1 MYRVT
6 IYDGPD
12 DPIGE
17 IIHMDG
23 AKVRKAPFK
32 LNLRKEGID
41 DVSIKMNV
49 NNPGWLKMHPKRTLI
64 EIYNERTGNYIF
76 KGRVLKPTRKMN
88 EAGIFTKT
96 FVCEGRL
103 AYLHDSEQSWDK
115 VQDTTIADFFK
126 KLIENHN
133 EQVETY
139 KRFKVGRV
147 TVKNNTD
154 NVYRYIGYGSTYD
167 EIKEDL
173 MDSLGGYLQL
183 RDEPDGTYIDY
194 LEEIGEVR
202 EEPIHLKNRLQSFE
216 SEIDPT
222 EVITRIRVLG
232 ATIDEEPEEGTEE
245 TQAVSSPRISMA
257 SVNNGLDYIVD
268 EALEKEFGI
277 QYGTI
282 IYDEVRDPNTL
293 LNRAKSYRDA
303 QQSAKISY
311 SITALN
317 IDLIR
322 TDVEALVLGNT
333 YPIMANIEFNTVDYL
348 QIVEMT
354 IDSENLQKHQLTV
367 GSTFKTLTQYQ
378 ALQAKRL
385 TQVYTLK
392 ATVDAQS
399 RQLNLV
405 SSGQKQLSELYNA
418 VSENAGKVP
427 DIEKQ
432 LKEILESLENGG
444 GSDVD
449 ENGYSTNR
457 VFPVDYSLEGVNFFV
472 REGKAVGSIEYDMTY
487 GMRDGVL
494 HSGHDIG
501 TNGDRNYTAHATTDG
516 VVRKA
521 EFMTGGI
528 GNAVYVEHT
537 GDKYWSNYMHLKSIS
552 VSVGQTV
559 KAGDVIGVIGG
570 TGGNYAPHLHFE
582 ISPDGVFHSGG
593 NTINPQQYLGITG
606 DNTTSLPRPV

>member
-49 NNPGWLKMHPKRTLI
+49 NNPGWLKMHPKRTLV

-88 EAGIFTKT
+88 ETGIFTKT
-96 FVCEGRL
+96 FACEGRL
-103 AYLHDSEQSWDK
+103 AYLHDSEQTWEK

-133 EQVETY
+133 EQVELY

-232 ATIDEEPEEGTEE
+232 ATIDEELEDGSEE
-245 TQAVSSPRISMA
+245 TQAVSSPRITMA
-257 SVNNGLDYIVD
+257 SVNNGKDYIVD

-282 IYDEVRDPNTL
+282 IYDDVRDPNTL
-293 LNRAKSYRDA
+293 LNRAKSFRDA

-333 YPIMANIEFNTVDYL
+333 YPIMANIEFNTVEYL

-367 GSTFKTLTQYQ
+367 GSTFKTLTKYQ
-378 ALQAKRL
+378 ALQARRL

-392 ATVDAQS
+392 ATVDRQS

-432 LKEILESLENGG
+432 LKQILESLENGG

-449 ENGYSTNR
+449 ENGYATSR
-457 VFPVDYSLEGVNFFV
+457 VFPVDYTLEGINYFV
-472 REGKAVGSIEYDMTY
+472 REGKSPGSIEYDMTY

-537 GDKYWSNYMHLKSIS
+537 ADGYWSNYMHLKSIS

-570 TGGNYAPHLHFE
+570 TGGDYAPHLHFE

-593 NTINPQQYLGITG
+593 NTVNPQNYLGITA
-606 DNTTSLPRPV
+606 DNTTTLPRPV

>member
-12 DPIGE
+12 DPVGE
-17 IIHMDG
+17 LIHMDG
-23 AKVRKAPFK
+23 AKIRKAPFK
-32 LNLRKEGID
+32 LNLKKEGID

-88 EAGIFTKT
+88 ETGIFTKT
-96 FVCEGRL
+96 FACEGRL
-103 AYLHDSEQSWDK
+103 AYLHDSHQSWEK
-115 VQDTTIADFFK
+115 VQDTSIYNFFK
-126 KLIENHN
+126 KLIDNHN
-133 EQVETY
+133 RQVEPY

-232 ATIDEEPEEGTEE
+232 ATIDDEPEEGAEE
-245 TQAVSSPRISMA
+245 TQAVSSPRITMA

-268 EALEKEFGI
+268 ETLENEFGI

-282 IYDEVRDPNTL
+282 IYDDVREPTTL

-333 YPIMANIEFNTVDYL
+333 YPIMANVEFNTVDYL

-354 IDSENLQKHQLTV
+354 IDSENLQKNQITV

-392 ATVDAQS
+392 ATVDRQS

-418 VSENAGKVP
+418 VSENAAKVP

-432 LKEILESLENGG
+432 LKQILESLENGG

-449 ENGYSTNR
+449 ENGYSTSR
-457 VFPVDYSLEGVNFFV
+457 VFPVDYTLEGVNYFV

-501 TNGDRNYTAHATTDG
+501 TNGDRNYKAHATTDG

-521 EFMTGGI
+521 QFMTGGI

-537 GDKYWSNYMHLKSIS
+537 ADGYWSNYMHLKSIS

-570 TGGNYAPHLHFE
+570 TGGDYAPHLHFE
-582 ISPDGVFHSGG
+582 LSPDGVFHSGG
-593 NTINPQQYLGITG
+593 NTVDPQSYLGITG
-606 DNTTSLPRPV
+606 DNKTTLPRPV

>member
-12 DPIGE
+12 DPVGE
-17 IIHMDG
+17 LIHMDG
-23 AKVRKAPFK
+23 AKIRKAPFK
-32 LNLRKEGID
+32 LHLKKEGID
-41 DVSIKMNV
+41 DVLIKMNV

-88 EAGIFTKT
+88 ETGIFTKT
-96 FVCEGRL
+96 FACEGRL
-103 AYLHDSEQSWDK
+103 AYLHDSEQSWEK

-133 EQVETY
+133 EQVEPY

-147 TVKNNTD
+147 TVKNSTD

-194 LEEIGEVR
+194 LEGIGEVR

-232 ATIDEEPEEGTEE
+232 TTIDEEPEEGAEE
-245 TQAVSSPRISMA
+245 TQAVSTPRITMA

-268 EALEKEFGI
+268 EALENEFGI

-282 IYDEVRDPNTL
+282 IYDDVREPTTL

-348 QIVEMT
+348 QIVEMI

-378 ALQAKRL
+378 TLQAKRL

-392 ATVDAQS
+392 ATVDRQS

-432 LKEILESLENGG
+432 LKQILESLENGG
-444 GSDVD
+444 GSVVD
-449 ENGYSTNR
+449 ENGYATNR
-457 VFPVDYSLEGVNFFV
+457 VFPVDYTLEGVNFFV

-537 GDKYWSNYMHLKSIS
+537 GDKFWSNYMHLKSIS

-570 TGGNYAPHLHFE
+570 TGGDYAPHLHFE
-582 ISPDGVFHSGG
+582 ISPDGNFHSGG
-593 NTINPQQYLGITG
+593 NTVNPQAYLGITG
-606 DNTTSLPRPV
+606 DNTTTLPRPV

>member
-12 DPIGE
+12 DPVGE
-17 IIHMDG
+17 LIHMDG
-23 AKVRKAPFK
+23 AKIRKAPFK
-32 LNLRKEGID
+32 LNLKKEGID

-64 EIYNERTGNYIF
+64 EIYNERIGKYIF

-88 EAGIFTKT
+88 ETGIFTKT
-96 FVCEGRL
+96 FACEGRL
-103 AYLHDSEQSWDK
+103 AYLHDSHQSWEK
-115 VQDTTIADFFK
+115 VQDTSIYNFFK
-126 KLIENHN
+126 KLIDNHN
-133 EQVETY
+133 RQVEPY

-173 MDSLGGYLQL
+173 MDSLGGFLQL

-232 ATIDEEPEEGTEE
+232 ATIDEEPEEGAEE
-245 TQAVSSPRISMA
+245 TQAVSSPRITMA
-257 SVNNGLDYIVD
+257 SVNNGKDYIVD
-268 EALEKEFGI
+268 EALENEFGI

-282 IYDEVRDPNTL
+282 IYDDVREPTTL

-333 YPIMANIEFNTVDYL
+333 YPVMANVEFNTVDYL

-392 ATVDAQS
+392 ATVDRQS

-432 LKEILESLENGG
+432 LKKILENLENGG
-444 GSDVD
+444 GDIGGGGGTDS
-449 ENGYSTNR
+449 NGYANNR
-457 VFPVDYSLEGVNFFV
+457 VFPVDYNRSGINFWT
-472 REGKAVGSIEYDMTY
+472 KSTQPDMGY
-487 GMRDGVL
+487 GNRSGGF
-494 HSGHDIG
+494 HSGWDIG
-501 TNGDRNYTAHATTDG
+501 GGGASHPIYATTDG
-516 VVRKA
+516 VVK
-521 EFMTGGI
+521 FSGYKDGGI
-528 GNAVYVEHT
+528 GNCIYIQHSA
-537 GDKYWSNYMHLKSIS
+537 DSYWSNYMHLASMS
-552 VSVGQTV
+552 VSAGDTV
-559 KAGDVIGVIGG
+559 KAGQQIGMMGG
-570 TGGNYAPHLHFE
+570 TGGNYAVHLHYE
-582 ISPDGVFHSGG
+582 LSPNGSFHSGG
-593 NTINPQQYLGITG
+593 NTVNPQSYLGITG
-606 DNTTSLPRPV
+606 DNTTTLPRPV

>member
-103 AYLHDSEQSWDK
+103 AYLHDSEQSWEK

-154 NVYRYIGYGSTYD
+154 NVYRYIRYGSTYD

-202 EEPIHLKNRLQSFE
+202 EEPIHLKNRLQSFD

-232 ATIDEEPEEGTEE
+232 ATIDEEPEEGSEE
-245 TQAVSSPRISMA
+245 TQAVSSPRITMA
-257 SVNNGLDYIVD
+257 SVNNGKDYIVD

-282 IYDEVRDPNTL
+282 IYDDVRDPNTL

-333 YPIMANIEFNTVDYL
+333 YPVMANVEFNTVDYL

-392 ATVDAQS
+392 ATVDRQS

-432 LKEILESLENGG
+432 LKQILESLENGG

-449 ENGYSTNR
+449 ENGYSTTR
-457 VFPVDYSLEGVNFFV
+457 VFPVDYTLEGVNYFV
-472 REGKAVGSIEYDMTY
+472 REGKTVGSIEYDMTY

-494 HSGHDIG
+494 HSGQDIG

-516 VVRKA
+516 IVRKS

-537 GDKYWSNYMHLKSIS
+537 ADGYWSNYMHLKSIN
-552 VSVGQTV
+552 VAVGQTV

-570 TGGNYAPHLHFE
+570 TGGDYAPHLHYE
-582 ISPDGVFHSGG
+582 LSPDGVFHSGG
-593 NTINPQQYLGITG
+593 NTINPQAYLGITG
-606 DNTTSLPRPV
+606 DNTTTLPRPV

>member
-12 DPIGE
+12 DPVGE
-17 IIHMDG
+17 LIHMDG
-23 AKVRKAPFK
+23 AKIRKAPFK

-49 NNPGWLKMHPKRTLI
+49 NNPGWLKMHPKRTLV

-88 EAGIFTKT
+88 ETGIFTKT
-96 FVCEGRL
+96 FACEGRL
-103 AYLHDSEQSWDK
+103 AYLHDSEQTWEK

-133 EQVETY
+133 EQVESY

-232 ATIDEEPEEGTEE
+232 ATIDEELEEGTEE
-245 TQAVSSPRISMA
+245 TQAVSSPRITMA
-257 SVNNGLDYIVD
+257 SVNNGKDYIVD
-268 EALEKEFGI
+268 EALEREFGI

-282 IYDEVRDPNTL
+282 IYDDVRDPNTL

-392 ATVDAQS
+392 ATVDRQS

-449 ENGYSTNR
+449 QNGYANNR
-457 VFPVDYSLEGVNFFV
+457 VFPVDYSLEGVNYFV

-494 HSGHDIG
+494 HSGQDIG

-521 EFMTGGI
+521 EFMSGGI

-537 GDKYWSNYMHLKSIS
+537 ADGYWSNYMHLKSIS

-570 TGGNYAPHLHFE
+570 TGGDYAPHLHFE
-582 ISPDGVFHSGG
+582 ISPDGNFHSGG
-593 NTINPQQYLGITG
+593 NTVNPQNYLGITA
-606 DNTTSLPRPV
+606 DNATILPRPV

>member
-1 MYRVT
+1 
-6 IYDGPD
+6 
-12 DPIGE
+12 
-17 IIHMDG
+17 
-23 AKVRKAPFK
+23 K
-32 LNLRKEGID
+32 
-41 DVSIKMNV
+41 
-49 NNPGWLKMHPKRTLI
+49 
-64 EIYNERTGNYIF
+64 
-76 KGRVLKPTRKMN
+76 
-88 EAGIFTKT
+88 
-96 FVCEGRL
+96 
-103 AYLHDSEQSWDK
+103 
-115 VQDTTIADFFK
+115 
-126 KLIENHN
+126 
-133 EQVETY
+133 QVEPY

-173 MDSLGGYLQL
+173 IDSLGGYLQL

-232 ATIDEEPEEGTEE
+232 ATIDDEPEEGAEE
-245 TQAVSSPRISMA
+245 TQAVSSPRITMA
-257 SVNNGLDYIVD
+257 SVNHGLDYIVD
-268 EALEKEFGI
+268 ETLENEFGI

-282 IYDEVRDPNTL
+282 IYDDVREPTTL
-293 LNRAKSYRDA
+293 VSRAKSYRDA
-303 QQSAKISY
+303 QQSDKISY

-322 TDVEALVLGNT
+322 TDVEALVIGNT
-333 YPIMANIEFNTVDYL
+333 YPVMANVEFNTVDYL

-392 ATVDAQS
+392 ATVDRQS

-449 ENGYSTNR
+449 ENGYATSR
-457 VFPVDYSLEGVNFFV
+457 VFPVDYTLEGINYFV
-472 REGKAVGSIEYDMTY
+472 REGKAPGSIEYDMTY

-501 TNGDRNYTAHATTDG
+501 TNGDRNYTAHA
-516 VVRKA
+516 
-521 EFMTGGI
+521 
-528 GNAVYVEHT
+528 
-537 GDKYWSNYMHLKSIS
+537 
-552 VSVGQTV
+552 
-559 KAGDVIGVIGG
+559 
-570 TGGNYAPHLHFE
+570 
-582 ISPDGVFHSGG
+582 
-593 NTINPQQYLGITG
+593 
-606 DNTTSLPRPV
+606 